1 MVNRFFRH
9 IKEGFFG
16 VVRHGGM
23 SVSSSSAVSIT
34 LIIISIFA
42 LVTLNMENITN
53 QIEGSVKISVIVDY
67 DYEDSIDEIES
78 QISEISGIENIEYFS
93 KEEEFDKYVS
103 SFDEDEQAIFAPYKD
118 DNPMHD
124 AFYVE
129 VTDGD
134 QLVLI
139 ANQIDQ
145 IEGTSVEYGGDAA
158 TNLIAMMNNI
168 RFGGLILA
176 IALSLLAIYLVS
188 NTIRI
193 TIFARAN
200 EIWIMRNVGAR
211 NGYIRSPFLVEG
223 IVIGALGSI
232 IPILLTVFGYIY
244 LYDLLDGIFL
254 TEVFTL
260 LPPHPFVLQLSLGLL
275 GLGVIVGL
283 IGSYISVTK
292 YLRWKRWRN

>member
-23 SVSSSSAVSIT
+23 SASSSSAVSIT
-34 LIIISIFA
+34 LVIISVFA

-53 QIEGSVKISVIVDY
+53 QIEGSVKISVIIDY
-67 DYEDSIDEIES
+67 SSESSIESIQNQIESID
-78 QISEISGIENIEYFS
+78 GVKKVEYFS
-93 KEEEFDKYVS
+93 KDEEFDKYVS

-124 AFYVE
+124 SFYVE
-129 VTDGD
+129 VIDGD
-134 QLVLI
+134 QLVVI
-139 ANQIDQ
+139 ADTIDG
-145 IEGTSVEYGGDAA
+145 IDGTSVEYGGDAA
-158 TNLIAMMNNI
+158 TNLITMMNNV
-168 RFGGLILA
+168 RFGGFILA

-223 IVIGALGSI
+223 IVIGILGSI
-232 IPILLTVFGYIY
+232 IPILLTIFGYIY
-244 LYDLLDGIFL
+244 LYDLLGGIFL

-275 GLGVIVGL
+275 ILGVIVGF

-292 YLRWKRWRN
+292 YLRWKR

>member
-292 YLRWKRWRN
+292 YLRWKR

>member
-158 TNLIAMMNNI
+158 TNLITMMNNI

-292 YLRWKRWRN
+292 YLRWKR